1 MPKAKT
7 KKSVAARMKL
17 TKSGKV
23 KRWHSKTSHMM
34 VRRDRKMKRKLRKPG
49 LVHGAIARTMKRLLG
64 KG

>member
-7 KKSVAARMKL
+7 KKAVAARMRL

-23 KRWHSKTSHMM
+23 KRWHQNTSHMM
-34 VRRDRKMKRKLRKPG
+34 VRRDRKQKRKLRRPG
-49 LVHGAIARTMKRLLG
+49 TVEGLFARTMKRLLG

>member
-7 KKSVAARMKL
+7 KKSVAARMKV

-23 KRWHSKTSHMM
+23 KRWHAKTSHMM